1 MKKFSVIFLSI
12 ITLLVCSCKIWMN
25 DDNLFSDIE
34 KEVKYATADKVTV
47 FVRYAMSRQGKTT
60 PDGEATLKVGIP
72 HNLTAITEPEYGFV
86 RWAAFPTSYL
96 SKDNQNKNK
105 EIYFIDD
112 ADYNT
117 RIKPHELSSDVVVF
131 GDPNDPEVTE
141 KSPNTIVTIKQSRN
155 DIYLVPI
162 IAHRP
167 TVSLT
172 IPDKGSTDVV
182 KNMSVR
188 IQFTKPMDPESFKNE
203 EGEYDKITVTQGVQ
217 NFNEEGDIELIS
229 EDITDHFD
237 FSKDLFN
244 ANKKM
249 LTLRFNEDY
258 IAEGYTSRSSV
269 TITISKE
276 VKDEYGFEM
285 TDDNEIRFS
294 VGSKNDSLAPRI
306 TWLSAGIKEDFEAFQ
321 GVYEYEGTI
330 ENLGA
335 MTKMKLEG
343 ANDVPEDNIEDTFF
357 DNYIANRIGKDS
369 NLIIRVYAE
378 DLAGAGSN
386 QTLDG
391 VEADVSRIG
400 IRAKHLYN
408 ADGTEDTES
417 EMSSISY
424 VPYTSLYNSTSS
436 LSGSY
441 RNLVNNANDLLKQ
454 KENYEDSELV
464 DASHGSLFEYD
475 LSNMPDGLIR
485 IDVAAIDLVNNNG
498 FYDIYNENDTR
509 YKDGRNYSSE
519 YGNGYASIFIV
530 KDTTA
535 PDAADENKKNLFRL
549 I

>member
-1 MKKFSVIFLSI
+1 MKKFSVFFLSI

-86 RWAAFPTSYL
+86 RWAAFSTSYL

-131 GDPNDPEVTE
+131 GDPNDSEITE

-237 FSKDLFN
+237 LSKNLFN
-244 ANKKM
+244 ANKKCLPLD
-249 LTLRFNEDY
+249 LTKIILQ
-258 IAEGYTSRSSV
+258 
-269 TITISKE
+269 
-276 VKDEYGFEM
+276 KD
-285 TDDNEIRFS
+285 I
-294 VGSKNDSLAPRI
+294 
-306 TWLSAGIKEDFEAFQ
+306 
-321 GVYEYEGTI
+321 
-330 ENLGA
+330 
-335 MTKMKLEG
+335 
-343 ANDVPEDNIEDTFF
+343 
-357 DNYIANRIGKDS
+357 
-369 NLIIRVYAE
+369 
-378 DLAGAGSN
+378 
-386 QTLDG
+386 
-391 VEADVSRIG
+391 
-400 IRAKHLYN
+400 HL
-408 ADGTEDTES
+408 
-417 EMSSISY
+417 
-424 VPYTSLYNSTSS
+424 VLP
-436 LSGSY
+436 
-441 RNLVNNANDLLKQ
+441 
-454 KENYEDSELV
+454 
-464 DASHGSLFEYD
+464 
-475 LSNMPDGLIR
+475 
-485 IDVAAIDLVNNNG
+485 
-498 FYDIYNENDTR
+498 
-509 YKDGRNYSSE
+509 
-519 YGNGYASIFIV
+519 
-530 KDTTA
+530 
-535 PDAADENKKNLFRL
+535 
-549 I
+549 